1 MADGRVVIFKIWRIF
16 KLEFVFSAAFSF
28 KNSYD
33 PLKQREKIF
42 LTLEK
47 SYIYLNAQ
55 KAKKR
60 KNNRML
66 KTLKTQN
73 QTKYDKIKL

>member
-42 LTLEK
+42 LTLEI

-55 KAKKR
+55 KAKKKEEQSYV
-60 KNNRML
+60 KNTKNT
-66 KTLKTQN
+66 KPN
-73 QTKYDKIKL
+73 QI